1 MEDRLRRRRLRLS
14 APTAAVKTR
23 LNVLTFVIL
32 GAGLAGTWALVALGD
47 PRPGDDLSAAALLY
61 GWTALPYA
69 LSAATTHVLARA
81 PARQLIVFAGAI
93 GIALP
98 GVGVLFDELVL
109 RPKGTPSVTV
119 LLLPA
124 YQMIVAVSVLLVVAV
139 LALRRRP
146 TRAAG

>member
-1 MEDRLRRRRLRLS
+1 M
-14 APTAAVKTR
+14 KTR

-32 GAGLAGTWALVALGD
+32 GAGLAGTWALMALGD
-47 PRPGDDLSAAALLY
+47 PRPGGDAATTALRY

-69 LSAATTHVLARA
+69 LSAATTYFLARA

-98 GVGVLFDELVL
+98 GVGALFDELVL

-124 YQMIVAVSVLLVVAV
+124 YQLIVAVSVLLVVAV
-139 LALRRRP
+139 LALRRRQP
-146 TRAAG
+146 RAAG